1 MLVLSD
7 IKLQFL
13 NKQFMLKRVAF
24 LMTYN
29 AMNVYLSFGDIGKL
43 EIDTIR
49 VFSEFSHFLRNNRLL
64 DITRV
69 LKIRCRHPPSKKARD
84 CILFIF

>member
-49 VFSEFSHFLRNNRLL
+49 VFSEFSHF
-64 DITRV
+64 
-69 LKIRCRHPPSKKARD
+69 
-84 CILFIF
+84 